1 MLKPEVRINDR
12 LLGKKEQENLATL
25 EGDKV
30 IFLLSNAVGSKLEI
44 TFFVPIVDIQFF
56 WHPAADGRVAL
67 RNDWD
72 SPLECRINQSM
83 PVLCLFNQNNQ
94 HRFSLAAD
102 DLLSKINLRVGVHEE
117 SASVKI
123 SLELI
128 IPIEEYK
135 LTLSLSTEK
144 NDWSKVIQK
153 QVKWLYDS
161 LEIVPRAI
169 PETALKPVLST
180 WYIFHQQVTSE
191 NVLREVK
198 NYKEF
203 GMGNLILDDGW
214 QTDDGNRRYAY
225 AGDWEV
231 SPNKFPDFSRHIR
244 EIQDLGFSYMIWL
257 SLPFLGIKTDHWERF
272 KNKIL
277 YLDEFQRAG
286 VLDIGDEQ
294 VRKHLIITV
303 KNLLD
308 KFPLDGLKLDFIE
321 TFTSE
326 EKDSYDLSKGLID
339 FLESLNDSYPQ
350 NKDFLI
356 EYRQDYVNPV
366 MMQYCNIVRAK
377 DCPNNYFLNR
387 IRTVDLRLSCPYTAI
402 HSDMI
407 MWHPNESVE
416 SAALQLLNILFSV
429 PQVSVAFD
437 QMSKEHK
444 QMLSFWLNFYEENKE
459 TLFSKEFIPLFP
471 QEGYPQIQVK
481 GKNNTIIFNYSEERI
496 VKPSKNHKKIYVIN
510 GTLNSKAIMALEAG
524 SYQMKTKDCQGNSVE
539 EKILK
544 VRDNHLTIIEVPKSG
559 LLELVM
565 E

>member
-12 LLGKKEQENLATL
+12 LLGKKEQENFATL

-56 WHPAADGRVAL
+56 WHPAADGRVVL

-83 PVLCLFNQNNQ
+83 PILCLFNQNNQ

-128 IPIEEYK
+128 VPIEEYK

-144 NDWSKVIQK
+144 KDWSKVIQK

-161 LEIVPRAI
+161 LEIVPRTI

-231 SPNKFPDFSRHIR
+231 SPNKFPDFSHHIR

-257 SLPFLGIKTDHWERF
+257 SLPFLGIKTDHWDRF

-326 EKDSYDLSKGLID
+326 EKDSYDLAKGLID

-356 EYRQDYVNPV
+356 EYRQDYINPV

-387 IRTVDLRLSCPYTAI
+387 IRTVDLRLSCPYTAV

-459 TLFSKEFIPLFP
+459 TLFSKDFIPLFP
-471 QEGYPQIQVK
+471 QEGYSQIQVK
-481 GKNNTIIFNYSEERI
+481 GKNNIIIFNYSEERI